1 MNAEGPPAAPSSN
14 SCLYASSNS
23 VLLSWQAIIALVTSA
38 LLHFILKRLR
48 QPRMVSEILA
58 GLIIGSIQDVKDFIF
73 PSSSYEAL
81 ASVSMVAMQF
91 YMFLVG
97 LDMDPLSLL
106 STSPDSRSPYIA
118 YASVA
123 TCSLLSIVAAP
134 IVNTL
139 SSSKLGHI
147 PFSIFLTLFLSNT
160 SSPVLARLLNDLKLL
175 KSNVASVS
183 LRAALLNDMMSLFFT
198 FMIVSYVEFMGRNI
212 WGESIPKY
220 LVLLIGV
227 AVATA
232 FALTVIH
239 AVGSAVS
246 WLNDHNPDGKPMNPN
261 HASLILFVVVVVC
274 SGFEAIGFSSIVG
287 SFFFGLLLPK
297 EGRVSSMLLQSTS
310 YVLYTFVMPVFLFT
324 ASVDANLKLVAN
336 TKALGLLGLVYVL
349 AAGGKLV
356 GTVTAAAA
364 VDMPLHE
371 GVAVGLLM
379 NVKGPFH
386 MMCFHFARRM
396 NIISEE
402 ALTVMVLVVL
412 LSVSTVCPIISLIVR
427 RARRTAH
434 FKWAGLEWHNPSSE
448 LRIMA
453 CLHSPRNV
461 PAAISLLEASK
472 GTPSS
477 PLLVYAMHLL
487 ELTDR
492 TAATIMF
499 KVRAD
504 PTGHASAAAPT
515 DEASIENDEIVQAL
529 DTYVGST
536 SGLTIRH
543 LNAIASFSTMHEDIV
558 NAAQDALVSLILL
571 PFHKVQRV
579 DGRMEEVAGSAGPGF
594 QGVNRRVQR
603 SAPCSVAILVDRGIG
618 GATQLT
624 AVHVS
629 HHVAVLFFGG
639 ADDREALAF
648 ASRMAEHRGISIEVV
663 HFIPMVEDEDNI
675 SIAGDA
681 DVEKVSEIAE
691 RERERRLDC
700 EFLEDFHTRCIAT
713 GQVGYLERRVGN
725 GAEMVEELRGME
737 EMYNLFVVGRGEG
750 SRPSKLIE
758 GMSDWDDCPELGPV
772 GDFLASPD
780 FSITA
785 SVLVM
790 KQHARSA
797 TDEVDDDFE
806 VVI

>member
-1 MNAEGPPAAPSSN
+1 M
-14 SCLYASSNS
+14 
-23 VLLSWQAIIALVTSA
+23 T
-38 LLHFILKRLR
+38 
-48 QPRMVSEILA
+48 
-58 GLIIGSIQDVKDFIF
+58 
-73 PSSSYEAL
+73 
-81 ASVSMVAMQF
+81 MQ
-91 YMFLVG
+91 
-97 LDMDPLSLL
+97 
-106 STSPDSRSPYIA
+106 
-118 YASVA
+118 
-123 TCSLLSIVAAP
+123 
-134 IVNTL
+134 
-139 SSSKLGHI
+139 
-147 PFSIFLTLFLSNT
+147 
-160 SSPVLARLLNDLKLL
+160 
-175 KSNVASVS
+175 
-183 LRAALLNDMMSLFFT
+183 
-198 FMIVSYVEFMGRNI
+198 
-212 WGESIPKY
+212 
-220 LVLLIGV
+220 
-227 AVATA
+227 
-232 FALTVIH
+232 
-239 AVGSAVS
+239 
-246 WLNDHNPDGKPMNPN
+246 
-261 HASLILFVVVVVC
+261 
-274 SGFEAIGFSSIVG
+274 
-287 SFFFGLLLPK
+287 
-297 EGRVSSMLLQSTS
+297 
-310 YVLYTFVMPVFLFT
+310 
-324 ASVDANLKLVAN
+324 
-336 TKALGLLGLVYVL
+336 
-349 AAGGKLV
+349 
-356 GTVTAAAA
+356 
-364 VDMPLHE
+364 
-371 GVAVGLLM
+371 
-379 NVKGPFH
+379 
-386 MMCFHFARRM
+386 
-396 NIISEE
+396 IISEE

-618 GATQLT
+618 GATHLT

-675 SIAGDA
+675 SVAGDA

-691 RERERRLDC
+691 RARERRLDC